1 MLPNASYYVAT
12 PILGGVFMYIVY
24 SGIFMALTILFTY
37 VFAVQTTFIRIDF
50 AFIPIA
56 IYASMWGAKKTV
68 IMAALAD
75 IIGSNLFMP
84 GLYFPGFTLSA
95 AVSAFIY
102 GRFLHKQEITLKKLC
117 IMNFCVFLFVDCIL
131 NNIWLTLMYHD
142 AAAAFYSF
150 RLVKSALLIFV
161 KSAVLY
167 NLYKPLKVFILKYN
181 K

>member
-1 MLPNASYYVAT
+1 
-12 PILGGVFMYIVY
+12 
-24 SGIFMALTILFTY
+24 
-37 VFAVQTTFIRIDF
+37 
-50 AFIPIA
+50 
-56 IYASMWGAKKTV
+56 
-68 IMAALAD
+68 
-75 IIGSNLFMP
+75 
-84 GLYFPGFTLSA
+84 
-95 AVSAFIY
+95 
-102 GRFLHKQEITLKKLC
+102 
-117 IMNFCVFLFVDCIL
+117 MNFCVFLFVDCIL